1 MDRRIR
7 GYLKETDHKKWQN
20 NSQMM
25 RAIKEFQKEK
35 AGSDHGTAGQLNVV
49 LSLIL
54 EGSENN
60 TSIIGSNSECKIIR
74 NKISHSNIFYDSDK
88 NTIKV
93 SGGQEYTIEEF
104 ANEFGKIF
112 GFLVRWMT
120 LGFILSNKTLPDNL
134 DYDRKDIHKIV
145 RGIRREAMKQL
156 RYLAKQ
162 FQKINCM
169 PAERI
174 EYHRLV
180 MKWVKED

>member
-1 MDRRIR
+1 
-7 GYLKETDHKKWQN
+7 
-20 NSQMM
+20 MM

-93 SGGQEYTIEEF
+93 SGGQ
-104 ANEFGKIF
+104 
-112 GFLVRWMT
+112 R
-120 LGFILSNKTLPDNL
+120 
-134 DYDRKDIHKIV
+134 IH
-145 RGIRREAMKQL
+145 
-156 RYLAKQ
+156 
-162 FQKINCM
+162 N
-169 PAERI
+169 
-174 EYHRLV
+174 
-180 MKWVKED
+180 